1 MVLEPP
7 GKQKYATVDHLVA
20 AGKVATAGEQI
31 ASYEQ
36 VHGPIYGLPGRRGAG
51 ATGRRRWPA
60 AAGKKI
66 TQEDVEIINLFDSL
80 VRSLR

>member
-20 AGKVATAGEQI
+20 AGKVATPGEPI

-36 VHGPIYGLPGRRGAG
+36 FHGPIYGLPGRRG
-51 ATGRRRWPA
+51 GRGDRAAPA
-60 AAGKKI
+60 ASGGW
-66 TQEDVEIINLFDSL
+66 QEDHEGGCGNNKSL
-80 VRSLR
+80 

>member
-7 GKQKYATVDHLVA
+7 GKQKNATVDRLVA
-20 AGKVATAGEQI
+20 AGKVATPGEPI

-36 VHGPIYGLPGRRGAG
+36 FHGPIYGLPGRRWAG

-66 TQEDVEIINLFDSL
+66 TKEDVEIINLFDSL